1 MSEISKALAPI
12 VSKAINNA
20 IEQLKSEIQ
29 LEIIALKSIPAPKDG
44 INGIDGKDG
53 TSVTIEDILPLIPEA
68 KNGVDGKDG
77 RDGVDG
83 KDGTSITIDDILPLI
98 PEVKHGI
105 DGKDGRD
112 GINGKDG
119 TSVSLE
125 DIQKLVDT
133 EVNKRMALIPKAIDG
148 INGKDGKDGLPGRDA
163 AHIEILPGIDE
174 AKSYM
179 RGTFAKHNGGLFRSY
194 EQTFGM
200 KGWECIVDGIAEL
213 SVEQEGERIFKAKAT
228 LSSGQVTE
236 KQMYIPAQIYK
247 GVWVAGGYDVGD
259 GVTWGGSQWQCIEPT
274 QDKPGEAGSKGWKLS
289 VKCGRNGKD
298 GINGKDAVGVIK
310 I

>member
-29 LEIIALKSIPAPKDG
+29 LEIIALKAIPAPKD
-44 INGIDGKDG
+44 GIDGKDG
-53 TSVTIEDILPLIPEA
+53 TSVTVDELIPVIDEIIQGIQ
-68 KNGVDGKDG
+68 KPVDGINGQDGKDG
-77 RDGVDG
+77 RD
-83 KDGTSITIDDILPLI
+83 
-98 PEVKHGI
+98 
-105 DGKDGRD
+105 
-112 GINGKDG
+112 GKDG

-125 DIQKLVDT
+125 DIQKLIDV

-148 INGKDGKDGLPGRDA
+148 INGIDGKDGLPGRDA

-179 RGTFAKHNGGLFRSY
+179 RGTYAKHLGGLWRSY
-194 EQTFGM
+194 ESTNGL
-200 KGWECIVDGIAEL
+200 KGWECIVEGIAEL
-213 SVEQEGERIFKAKAT
+213 SIEQEGERIFKAKST
-228 LSSGQVTE
+228 LSSGQATE

>member
-29 LEIIALKSIPAPKDG
+29 LEIIALKAIPAPKD
-44 INGIDGKDG
+44 GIDGKDG
-53 TSVTIEDILPLIPEA
+53 TSVTVDELIPVIDEIIQGIQ
-68 KNGVDGKDG
+68 KPIDGINGQDGKDG
-77 RDGVDG
+77 RD
-83 KDGTSITIDDILPLI
+83 
-98 PEVKHGI
+98 
-105 DGKDGRD
+105 
-112 GINGKDG
+112 GKDG

-125 DIQKLVDT
+125 DIQKLIDV

-148 INGKDGKDGLPGRDA
+148 INGIDGKDGLPGRDA

-179 RGTFAKHNGGLFRSY
+179 RGTYAKHLGGLWRSY
-194 EQTFGM
+194 ESTNGL
-200 KGWECIVDGIAEL
+200 KGWECIVEGIAEL

-247 GVWVAGGYDVGD
+247 GVWVSGGYDVGD